1 MKCARMRIGLDVDVG
16 GSPRC
21 LLPKLQ
27 ELSEDARHVFTS
39 LSEAKREE
47 KKTKEARPLFCRDR
61 HPRHHG

>member
-1 MKCARMRIGLDVDVG
+1 MRIGLDVDVG
-16 GSPRC
+16 GGPRCMLC

-27 ELSEDARHVFTS
+27 ELSEDIRDVFTS

-47 KKTKEARPLFCRDR
+47 KKTKEAKPLFCRDR